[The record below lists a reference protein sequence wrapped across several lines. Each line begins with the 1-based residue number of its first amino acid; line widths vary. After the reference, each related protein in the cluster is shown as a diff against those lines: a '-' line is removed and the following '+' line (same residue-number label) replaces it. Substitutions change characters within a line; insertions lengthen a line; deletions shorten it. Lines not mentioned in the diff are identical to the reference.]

1 MSFLQRLTILLA
13 MVRRCFFIA
22 IPLLVA
28 LLLLAGTGMGLAA
41 STVDCHCFRDRSF
54 SPEKPAAFD
63 PYLLATVQNRLLSYA
78 FAVPRKDVVSE
89 KMSGV
94 SGESLWVAHWLAR
107 SANLPVAEIQN
118 LYAHKGSWRA
128 VVTQK
133 AIDPELLGSRFVAA
147 LLEDGSEHL
156 AWVVVSEVLGQ
167 SLAVSVEDFMAFRQQ
182 GASLKEA
189 ILAHLIALQ
198 RHAQAQ
204 QVLKRAR
211 QNGNWGSVSIAS
223 GITVEDLESLL
234 AASFPGNKH

>member
-1 MSFLQRLTILLA
+1 MSFLQRLTILPV

-28 LLLLAGTGMGLAA
+28 LLLIVATGMSHAA

-78 FAVPRKDVVSE
+78 FAVPRKEVVSE

-94 SGESLWVAHWLAR
+94 SGEGLWVAHWIAR

-118 LYAHKGSWRA
+118 LHANKGSWRA
-128 VVTQK
+128 VVAQK
-133 AIDPELLGSRFVAA
+133 AIDPESLGSRFVAA
-147 LLEDGSEHL
+147 LLEEDNDLL
-156 AWVVVSEVLGQ
+156 AWLVVSEVLGQ
-167 SLAVSVEDFMAFRQQ
+167 SLAVSVEGFMALRQT

-189 ILAHLIALQ
+189 ILAHLIALLRQ
-198 RHAQAQ
+198 DRAQL
-204 QVLKRAR
+204 VLKRAR

-223 GITVEDLESLL
+223 GITVEDLDSFL
-234 AASFPGNKH
+234 ATSFPGKKD